1 MKRSRMISL
10 IWTLIN
16 AHYGLSKKK
25 IQYLIN
31 KKGLWEPF
39 LLLTVFIL
47 LGVFVGPLFI
57 NLQGLMIDQYRQM
70 GLEGLFLN
78 NAILVTGMFGFFLGI
93 FLVINEFFYT
103 KNLNLLLSLPIKP
116 KEILAAKIILILID
130 LFWISLLF
138 LLPSL
143 ITFGVK
149 TNADFLYWMTMFF
162 VLAFSQTFPLI
173 LQIIVLLPVSRY
185 INFGKHKDFFVY
197 FMSIL
202 LVVAVIGFQ
211 FYVTNDL
218 AGSDYSEEKMIE
230 MLSNPKG
237 LISQMGKGYPPAF
250 LGVKALLSSGFQQ
263 LFWLLCYVIMHLG
276 GMYVALLIGEK
287 TYYRTYLKL
296 QDHYHDKDDSSN
308 TWSLEKSMVSE
319 GAFLS
324 LMRREWRYFLRIPS
338 FAFNGFGNVIV
349 FPILIVVFFFA
360 KNNPEFQQF
369 INFFQSA
376 KDYAIPVGILLGSTV
391 GSMNMLAPTIFSREG
406 KMLDELKVLP
416 VGSDMIFKVKLFH
429 VMLMSTIGPL
439 SVSLIFLLLFNSGL
453 LSSLL
458 IFFISELLVLFM
470 NLLQIALDA
479 KFPYLTWDNPQKAMK
494 QNINGLYSI
503 VLVFGFTGL
512 IGYSGYLLREK
523 LSGPQMT
530 MILLIISF
538 VGVIL
543 SYYLAKKAVQKF
555 LMKDYY
561 RN

>member
-1 MKRSRMISL
+1 VKRSRMISL

-25 IQYLIN
+25 IQYIVN

-39 LLLTVFIL
+39 LLIAVFAFLFI
-47 LGVFVGPLFI
+47 FVGPLFV
-57 NLQGLMIDQYRQM
+57 NLQGLMIDQYKQL

-116 KEILAAKIILILID
+116 KEILAAKMILILID

-143 ITFGVK
+143 VIFGIK
-149 TNADFLYWMTMFF
+149 TSADLLYWVTIFF
-162 VLAFSQTFPLI
+162 ILAFSQTFPLL
-173 LQIIVLLPVSRY
+173 LQIIVLLPISRY
-185 INFGKHKDFFVY
+185 IHFGKHKDFFVY

-202 LVVAVIGFQ
+202 LVVVVIGFQ

-218 AGSDYSEEKMIE
+218 AGSEFSQEKMIQ
-230 MLSNPKG
+230 MLSNPQG
-237 LISQMGKGYPPAF
+237 MISQMGKGYPPAF

-263 LFWLLCYVIMHLG
+263 FYWLCSFVFMHLVG
-276 GMYVALLIGEK
+276 IYIALLIGEK

-296 QDHYHDKDDSSN
+296 QDHYHDKDDSAKALSI
-308 TWSLEKSMVSE
+308 EKTMVSE
-319 GAFLS
+319 GSYRS
-324 LMRREWRYFLRIPS
+324 LMRREWRYFLRVPS

-349 FPILIVVFFFA
+349 FPLLIVVFFFA

-369 INFFQSA
+369 ISFFQTA
-376 KDYAIPVGILLGSTV
+376 KDYVLPVGILLGSTV
-391 GSMNMLAPTIFSREG
+391 GSMNMLASTIFSREG
-406 KMLDELKVLP
+406 KMLDEIKVLP
-416 VGSDMIFKVKLFH
+416 VRSDMIFKVKLSH

-453 LSSLL
+453 PSVLL
-458 IFFISELLVLFM
+458 IFLISELLVLFL

-479 KFPYLTWDNPQKAMK
+479 TFPNLTWDNPQKAMK
-494 QNINGLYSI
+494 QNINGLYTI
-503 VLVFGFTGL
+503 ILVFGFTGL
-512 IGYSGYLLREK
+512 TGYLGYLLREK
-523 LSGPQMT
+523 LSGLQMT
-530 MILLIISF
+530 MILLIIGLI
-538 VGVIL
+538 GVIL
-543 SYYLAKKAVQKF
+543 SYRLAKKAVQKF
-555 LMKDYY
+555 LMKDYC